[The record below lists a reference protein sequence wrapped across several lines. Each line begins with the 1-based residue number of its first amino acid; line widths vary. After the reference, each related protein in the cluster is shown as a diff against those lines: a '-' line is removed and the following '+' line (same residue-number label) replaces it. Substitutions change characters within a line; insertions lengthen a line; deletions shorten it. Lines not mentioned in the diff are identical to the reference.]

1 MKHQTQ
7 IIPNETLA
15 KSLQRGKY
23 EMRESNHSNEM
34 ENYSYIQ
41 NQRSSLNDY
50 KGIGKQDN
58 FTSAYNTNDS
68 KTNMLS
74 GMILTQASLE
84 RLSLMKEPKQQQ
96 SPVKE
101 KPCQEYWLNEKSH
114 NNETEIIDNLK
125 QNQYL
130 IKSNFQNNAGTKKKS
145 RRQDGEIS
153 LINKSVNK
161 QQQNKM
167 SSDYM
172 NSTTYSNHY
181 NEDQSLKMQ
190 ECKK

>member
-7 IIPNETLA
+7 IVPNETLA

-68 KTNMLS
+68 KTNILS

-84 RLSLMKEPKQQQ
+84 RLSLMKEPKQ
-96 SPVKE
+96 
-101 KPCQEYWLNEKSH
+101 
-114 NNETEIIDNLK
+114 
-125 QNQYL
+125 
-130 IKSNFQNNAGTKKKS
+130 
-145 RRQDGEIS
+145 
-153 LINKSVNK
+153 
-161 QQQNKM
+161 
-167 SSDYM
+167 
-172 NSTTYSNHY
+172 
-181 NEDQSLKMQ
+181 
-190 ECKK
+190 

>member
-1 MKHQTQ
+1 M
-7 IIPNETLA
+7 
-15 KSLQRGKY
+15 
-23 EMRESNHSNEM
+23 
-34 ENYSYIQ
+34 
-41 NQRSSLNDY
+41 
-50 KGIGKQDN
+50 
-58 FTSAYNTNDS
+58 
-68 KTNMLS
+68 
-74 GMILTQASLE
+74 
-84 RLSLMKEPKQQQ
+84 
-96 SPVKE
+96 KE
-101 KPCQEYWLNEKSH
+101 KPCQEYWLNERSH